1 MWDYCLGEREG
12 EAERERDFDTS
23 LGGFMQF
30 CIRIGNRLCEISI
43 ANRSKVERR
52 GTTGVA

>member
-1 MWDYCLGEREG
+1 MWDYCSDKREG
-12 EAERERDFDTS
+12 ERDRNFET

-43 ANRSKVERR
+43 ANRLKVERR
-52 GTTGVA
+52 GTTAGVA